1 MSLSLSPLL
10 SPFSLSGGLDF
21 NRFSFYSY
29 LSFTRGTDGD
39 GKGGKDGDGK
49 GGKDADGKGGKDA
62 ADGGGSI
69 DSDGDGTRVNNDL
82 KRGSCS

>member
-10 SPFSLSGGLDF
+10 SPFSLSGGLAF

-29 LSFTRGTDGD
+29 LFFTRGT
-39 GKGGKDGDGK
+39 DGDGK